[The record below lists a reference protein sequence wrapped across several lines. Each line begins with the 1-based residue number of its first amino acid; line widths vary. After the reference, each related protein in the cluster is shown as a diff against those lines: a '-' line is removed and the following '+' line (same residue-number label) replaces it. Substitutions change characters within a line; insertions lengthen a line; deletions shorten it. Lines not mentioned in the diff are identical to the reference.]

1 MKHFS
6 IWLRKRQVRQF
17 LWNWALGAGRWR
29 PLLPLEHK
37 KNEMD
42 WCWEILRGSGRT
54 FGLYHLKCH
63 PQFSP
68 PVNGEQTWHEMAQF
82 GQGHMGWRLR
92 LWRWDQLEVDRLQSL
107 STPILGG
114 GRTKQPEYWRMY
126 APSVGLGRA
135 RGGVAS
141 KSQVERLFLQCN
153 ALFSV
158 QEEDLRSRD
167 QQHFGQSNPN
177 PTAKQW
183 VPGRTAER
191 FWLIYQIY
199 ISNIYIIYRSVT
211 IVSYKCNCTKFQLKT
226 LNSKL

>member
-1 MKHFS
+1 MKYFS

-92 LWRWDQLEVDRLQSL
+92 LWRWVQLEVDRLLSL
-107 STPILGG
+107 STLILGAE
-114 GRTKQPEYWRMY
+114 RTKQPRCRRMH
-126 APSVGLGRA
+126 ATSVGLPNS
-135 RGGVAS
+135 VP
-141 KSQVERLFLQCN
+141 SQSQMERLALQRT
-153 ALFSV
+153 ASISV
-158 QEEDLRSRD
+158 HEKDLRSRD
-167 QQHFGQSNPN
+167 QQPFGQSNPN
-177 PTAKQW
+177 AISREFGTVK
-183 VPGRTAER
+183 PGSRRTTGLEG
-191 FWLIYQIY
+191 
-199 ISNIYIIYRSVT
+199 
-211 IVSYKCNCTKFQLKT
+211 
-226 LNSKL
+226 